1 MGQEKQ
7 DLFLLTPREIKRMRK
22 LVRHLERALREL
34 IELKRITTFDDLRES
49 FPPHESDLI
58 EEASFIERQLASR
71 FEKRN
76 KDF

>member
-1 MGQEKQ
+1 
-7 DLFLLTPREIKRMRK
+7 MRK

-58 EEASFIERQLASR
+58 EEASFVERQLASR
-71 FEKRN
+71 LKDRN
-76 KDF
+76 QDF